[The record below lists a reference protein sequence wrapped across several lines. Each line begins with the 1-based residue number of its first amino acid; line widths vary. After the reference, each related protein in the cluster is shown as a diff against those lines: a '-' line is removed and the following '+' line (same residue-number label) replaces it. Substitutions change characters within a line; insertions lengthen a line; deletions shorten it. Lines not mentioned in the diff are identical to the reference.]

1 MDVHLIQAGAVG
13 RKEELLSGM
22 AGQRR
27 DLFQRYLDE
36 VRGFVRLADELGYAG
51 YGHNEHHLQIEGF
64 EATNHPGMFSQFIG
78 NNSSRLRVNTLGYV
92 APTHNPVRAAEEIA
106 MLDHMLQ
113 GRLAVG
119 FVRGYQDRWV
129 ANYAAV
135 PGAHATTP
143 DNAKRKDHQDAI
155 NRAIFEESV
164 RIVKKAWTEPT
175 FSYEG
180 EFWTFPPKDLY
191 QQHPI
196 YNDCGAGVEPDGHV
210 LQIGIAPHP
219 YQDPHPPLYGAFA
232 HSLRT
237 IKFWAREGGKPI
249 VLANDLDFA
258 EMLWNAYAEE
268 AEARRPGGGPG
279 EHRRLGRPPRGQ
291 RGPRCSR
298 APDRAA
304 LVVLRRLVRS
314 VQPGPPDADHGH
326 ARRGHPHH
334 HRRPRPPGLQR
345 AAPADRPGLPGA
357 GGGGG
362 QPPTVRREGDAPPA
376 LSAAAA
382 VPPGP

>member
-36 VRGFVRLADELGYAG
+36 VRRFVRLADELGYAG

-78 NNSSRLRVNTLGYV
+78 NNSTRLRVNTLGYV

-135 PGAHATTP
+135 PGARASTP
-143 DNAKRKDHQDAI
+143 DNAKRKDEQDAI

-175 FSYEG
+175 FSWG
-180 EFWTFPPKDLY
+180 GTCGTSPPKPLY
-191 QQHPI
+191 RRPPI
-196 YNDCGAGVEPDGHV
+196 YTGGGAGADPGGRVTQTGS
-210 LQIGIAPHP
+210 APP
-219 YQDPHPPLYGAFA
+219 PSQAPPPPLYGAFA
-232 HSLRT
+232 HSLR
-237 IKFWAREGGKPI
+237 
-249 VLANDLDFA
+249 
-258 EMLWNAYAEE
+258 
-268 AEARRPGGGPG
+268 
-279 EHRRLGRPPRGQ
+279 
-291 RGPRCSR
+291 
-298 APDRAA
+298 
-304 LVVLRRLVRS
+304 
-314 VQPGPPDADHGH
+314 
-326 ARRGHPHH
+326 
-334 HRRPRPPGLQR
+334 
-345 AAPADRPGLPGA
+345 
-357 GGGGG
+357 
-362 QPPTVRREGDAPPA
+362 
-376 LSAAAA
+376 
-382 VPPGP
+382 

>member
-1 MDVHLIQAGAVG
+1 MIQAGAVG

-22 AGQRR
+22 AGQRK

-64 EATNHPGMFSQFIG
+64 EATNHPGMFSQFVG

-106 MLDHMLQ
+106 MLDHILQ
-113 GRLAVG
+113 GRLSVG

-129 ANYAAV
+129 ANYATV
-135 PGAHATTP
+135 PGARASTP
-143 DNAKRKDHQDAI
+143 DNARRKDEQDAI

-164 RIVKKAWTEPT
+164 RVVKKAWTEPT

-191 QQHPI
+191 QKHPI
-196 YNDCGAGVEPDGHV
+196 YTDCGAGVDTDGHIT
-210 LQIGIAPHP
+210 QIGIAPRP
-219 YQDPHPPLYGAFA
+219 FQDPHPRLYGAFA

-258 EMLWNAYAEE
+258 EMLWNAYADEAASAGRDVPHEE
-268 AEARRPGGGPG
+268 IAAWGGLLAIGEDPAELERQIEQHWWYYDEWFGPFAQARPMPIMGTPDEVTRIILDA
-279 EHRRLGRPPRGQ
+279 HARLGFNELHLLIGQGYLNPEYVEDNLRLFAEKVMPR
-291 RGPRCSR
+291 
-298 APDRAA
+298 
-304 LVVLRRLVRS
+304 
-314 VQPGPPDADHGH
+314 
-326 ARRGHPHH
+326 
-334 HRRPRPPGLQR
+334 
-345 AAPADRPGLPGA
+345 LP
-357 GGGGG
+357 
-362 QPPTVRREGDAPPA
+362 
-376 LSAAAA
+376 
-382 VPPGP
+382 

>member
-27 DLFQRYLDE
+27 DRFQRYLDE
-36 VRGFVRLADELGYAG
+36 VRGFVRLADEAGYAG

-64 EATNHPGMFSQFIG
+64 EATNHPGMFSQFVG
-78 NNSSRLRVNTLGYV
+78 NNSTRLRVNTLGYV

-106 MLDHMLQ
+106 MLDHILG

-135 PGAHATTP
+135 PGARATTP
-143 DNAKRKDHQDAI
+143 DNAKRKDEQDAI
-155 NRAIFEESV
+155 NRAIFEEAV
-164 RIVKKAWTEPT
+164 RIVKKAWTSPT

-196 YNDCGAGVEPDGHV
+196 YDACGAGVGPDGHV
-210 LQIGIAPHP
+210 TQIGIAPRP
-219 YQDPHPPLYGAFA
+219 FQDPHPRLYGAFA

-237 IKFWAREGGKPI
+237 IRFWAREGGKPI

-258 EMLWNAYAEE
+258 EMLWGAYAEE
-268 AEARRPGGGPG
+268 AAAAGRDVPREEVAAWGGLLAISEDRRALDHQIEQHWWYYDEWFGPFAQG
-279 EHRRLGRPPRGQ
+279 RPMPIMGTPDEVVRIITDAHARLGFNELHLLIGQGYQEREVVEENLRLFAEKVMPR
-291 RGPRCSR
+291 
-298 APDRAA
+298 
-304 LVVLRRLVRS
+304 
-314 VQPGPPDADHGH
+314 
-326 ARRGHPHH
+326 
-334 HRRPRPPGLQR
+334 
-345 AAPADRPGLPGA
+345 LP
-357 GGGGG
+357 
-362 QPPTVRREGDAPPA
+362 
-376 LSAAAA
+376 
-382 VPPGP
+382 

>member
-36 VRGFVRLADELGYAG
+36 VRRFVRVADEVGYAG

-64 EATNHPGMFSQFIG
+64 EATNHPGMFSQFVG
-78 NNSSRLRVNTLGYV
+78 NNSTRLRVNTLGYV

-106 MLDHMLQ
+106 MLDHILQ

-129 ANYAAV
+129 ANYAAR
-135 PGAHATTP
+135 PGARASTP
-143 DNAKRKDHQDAI
+143 DNARRKDEQDTI

-191 QQHPI
+191 QHHPI
-196 YNDCGAGVEPDGHV
+196 YNDCGAGVDTDGHV
-210 LQIGIAPHP
+210 TQIGIAPHP
-219 YQDPHPPLYGAFA
+219 FQDPYPRLYGAFA

-237 IKFWAREGGKPI
+237 VKFWAREGGKPI

-258 EMLWNAYAEE
+258 NMLWDAYAAE
-268 AEARRPGGGPG
+268 AEASGRNVPRDDIAAWGGLLAISEDPAALERQVEQHWWYYDTWFGPFHQARPMSIMGTPD
-279 EHRRLGRPPRGQ
+279 EVTRIILNAHQRLGFNELHLLIGQGYQDPGDVEDNLTLFAEKVMPR
-291 RGPRCSR
+291 
-298 APDRAA
+298 
-304 LVVLRRLVRS
+304 
-314 VQPGPPDADHGH
+314 
-326 ARRGHPHH
+326 
-334 HRRPRPPGLQR
+334 
-345 AAPADRPGLPGA
+345 LP
-357 GGGGG
+357 
-362 QPPTVRREGDAPPA
+362 
-376 LSAAAA
+376 
-382 VPPGP
+382 

>member
-1 MDVHLIQAGAVG
+1 VDVHLIQAGAVG

-22 AGQRR
+22 AGQRK

-64 EATNHPGMFSQFIG
+64 EATNHPGMFSQFVG
-78 NNSSRLRVNTLGYV
+78 NNSTRLRVNTLGYV

-106 MLDHMLQ
+106 MLDHILQ

-135 PGAHATTP
+135 PGARATTP
-143 DNAKRKDHQDAI
+143 DNAKRKDEQDAI
-155 NRAIFEESV
+155 NRKIFEEAV

-180 EFWTFPPKDLY
+180 EFWTFPHKDLH
-191 QQHPI
+191 QHHPI
-196 YNDCGAGVEPDGHV
+196 YNDCGAGVDPDGLV
-210 LQIGIAPHP
+210 TQIGIAPRP
-219 YQDPHPPLYGAFA
+219 FQDPHPRLYGAFA

-237 IKFWAREGGKPI
+237 VKFWAREGGKPI

-258 EMLWNAYAEE
+258 DMLWNAYAAE
-268 AEARRPGGGPG
+268 AEAHGRDVPREEVAAWGGLLAVSEDPKALERQVEQHWWYYDDWFGPFAQARPMPIMGTPD
-279 EHRRLGRPPRGQ
+279 EVTKIILDAHARLGFNELHLLIGQGYQERHDVEDNLRLFAEKVMPR
-291 RGPRCSR
+291 
-298 APDRAA
+298 
-304 LVVLRRLVRS
+304 
-314 VQPGPPDADHGH
+314 
-326 ARRGHPHH
+326 
-334 HRRPRPPGLQR
+334 
-345 AAPADRPGLPGA
+345 LP
-357 GGGGG
+357 
-362 QPPTVRREGDAPPA
+362 
-376 LSAAAA
+376 
-382 VPPGP
+382 

>member
-36 VRGFVRLADELGYAG
+36 VHGFVRLADELGYAG

-135 PGAHATTP
+135 RGRRATTP
-143 DNAKRKDHQDAI
+143 DNAKRKDDQDAI

-180 EFWTFPPKDLY
+180 KYWKFPPKDLV
-191 QQHPI
+191 P
-196 YNDCGAGVEPDGHV
+196 AAPD
-210 LQIGIAPHP
+210 LQRLRRRRRDRRPRPADRHRA
-219 YQDPHPPLYGAFA
+219 PPLPGPPPAA
-232 HSLRT
+232 LRGVRPQPADGRSSGPARAASRSCWPTTWTSPRCCGTPTRRRPRRPAGRCPGRT
-237 IKFWAREGGKPI
+237 IAAWGGL
-249 VLANDLDFA
+249 LAVS
-258 EMLWNAYAEE
+258 E
-268 AEARRPGGGPG
+268 
-279 EHRRLGRPPRGQ
+279 
-291 RGPRCSR
+291 
-298 APDRAA
+298 DRAA
-304 LVVLRRLVRS
+304 LER
-314 VQPGPPDADHGH
+314 QIEQHWWYYDDWFGPFSQARPMPIMGTPDEVTRIITDAH
-326 ARRGHPHH
+326 ARLGFNELHLLIGQGYQEREAVEDNL
-334 HRRPRPPGLQR
+334 RLFAEKVMPR
-345 AAPADRPGLPGA
+345 LP
-357 GGGGG
+357 
-362 QPPTVRREGDAPPA
+362 
-376 LSAAAA
+376 
-382 VPPGP
+382 

>member
-78 NNSSRLRVNTLGYV
+78 NNSTRLRVNTLGYV

-106 MLDHMLQ
+106 MLDHILQ

-135 PGAHATTP
+135 PGARATDAGQRQAQGRAGRHQPGHLRGVGPHREEGVDRADVLLRGRVLDVPAQGPRTSSTRSTTTAAPGSTP
-143 DNAKRKDHQDAI
+143 TARSPRSASPHTPTRTPTRRSTGRSPTACGRSSSGPA
-155 NRAIFEESV
+155 RAAS
-164 RIVKKAWTEPT
+164 RSCWPTTWTSPRCCGTPT
-175 FSYEG
+175 RRRPR
-180 EFWTFPPKDLY
+180 PP
-191 QQHPI
+191 
-196 YNDCGAGVEPDGHV
+196 AG
-210 LQIGIAPHP
+210 
-219 YQDPHPPLYGAFA
+219 
-232 HSLRT
+232 T
-237 IKFWAREGGKPI
+237 CARE
-249 VLANDLDFA
+249 DD
-258 EMLWNAYAEE
+258 
-268 AEARRPGGGPG
+268 
-279 EHRRLGRPPRGQ
+279 RRLGRAAGRQ
-291 RGPRCSR
+291 RGPRR
-298 APDRAA
+298 AGAPDRAA
-304 LVVLRRLVRS
+304 LVVLRRLVRP

-334 HRRPRPPGLQR
+334 HRRPRPAR
-345 AAPADRPGLPGA
+345 AS
-357 GGGGG
+357 
-362 QPPTVRREGDAPPA
+362 T
-376 LSAAAA
+376 SCTC
-382 VPPGP
+382 

>member
-27 DLFQRYLDE
+27 DLFQRYLEE
-36 VRGFVRLADELGYAG
+36 VRSFVRLADEVGYAG

-64 EATNHPGMFSQFIG
+64 EATNHPGMFSQFVG
-78 NNSSRLRVNTLGYV
+78 NNSTRLRVNTLGYV

-106 MLDHMLQ
+106 MLDHILQ

-129 ANYAAV
+129 ANYATV
-135 PGAHATTP
+135 PGARASTP
-143 DNAKRKDHQDAI
+143 DNARRKDEQDSI
-155 NRAIFEESV
+155 NRSIFEESV

-175 FSYEG
+175 FSHSG

-196 YNDCGAGVEPDGHV
+196 YTDCGAGVDTDGHV
-210 LQIGIAPHP
+210 TQIGIAPRP
-219 YQDPHPPLYGAFA
+219 FQDPHPRLYGAFA

-237 IKFWAREGGKPI
+237 VKFWAREGGKPI

-258 EMLWNAYAEE
+258 AMLWNAYAEE
-268 AEARRPGGGPG
+268 AALAGRDVPHDEIAAWGGLLAIS
-279 EHRRLGRPPRGQ
+279 E
-291 RGPRCSR
+291 
-298 APDRAA
+298 DRAA
-304 LVVLRRLVRS
+304 LERQMEQHWWYYDNWFGPFSQARPMAIMGTPDEVTRIILEAHQRLGFNELHLLFGQGYQSAEDVRDNLHLFAEK
-314 VQPGPPDADHGH
+314 VM
-326 ARRGHPHH
+326 
-334 HRRPRPPGLQR
+334 PR
-345 AAPADRPGLPGA
+345 LP
-357 GGGGG
+357 
-362 QPPTVRREGDAPPA
+362 
-376 LSAAAA
+376 
-382 VPPGP
+382 

>member
-22 AGQRR
+22 AGQRN

-36 VRGFVRLADELGYAG
+36 VRGFVRLADEVGYAG

-64 EATNHPGMFSQFIG
+64 EATNHPGMFSQFVG
-78 NNSSRLRVNTLGYV
+78 SNSTRLRVNTLGYV

-106 MLDHMLQ
+106 MLDHILR

-135 PGAHATTP
+135 PGARATTP
-143 DNAKRKDHQDAI
+143 DNARRKDEQDGI

-191 QQHPI
+191 QHHPI
-196 YNDCGAGVEPDGHV
+196 YGACGAGVDSDGHV
-210 LQIGIAPHP
+210 TQIGIAPRP
-219 YQDPHPPLYGAFA
+219 FQDPHPRLYGAFA

-237 IKFWAREGGKPI
+237 VKFWAREGGKPI

-258 EMLWNAYAEE
+258 QMLWDAYAAE
-268 AEARRPGGGPG
+268 AEAAGRHVERDDIAAWGGLLAVSEDGADLERQVEQHWWYYDDWFGPFSQARPMPIMGTPD
-279 EHRRLGRPPRGQ
+279 EVTRIILEAHDRLGFNELHLLIGQGYQERDVVERNLELFAEKVMPR
-291 RGPRCSR
+291 
-298 APDRAA
+298 
-304 LVVLRRLVRS
+304 
-314 VQPGPPDADHGH
+314 
-326 ARRGHPHH
+326 
-334 HRRPRPPGLQR
+334 
-345 AAPADRPGLPGA
+345 LP
-357 GGGGG
+357 
-362 QPPTVRREGDAPPA
+362 
-376 LSAAAA
+376 
-382 VPPGP
+382 

>member
-1 MDVHLIQAGAVG
+1 MDVHMIQAGAVG

-22 AGQRR
+22 AGQRK

-64 EATNHPGMFSQFIG
+64 EATNHPGMFSQFVG

-106 MLDHMLQ
+106 MLDHILQ
-113 GRLAVG
+113 GRLSVG

-129 ANYAAV
+129 ANYATV
-135 PGAHATTP
+135 PGARASTP
-143 DNAKRKDHQDAI
+143 DNARRKDEQDAI

-164 RIVKKAWTEPT
+164 RVVKKAWTEPT

-191 QQHPI
+191 QKHPI
-196 YNDCGAGVEPDGHV
+196 YTDCGAGVDTDGHIT
-210 LQIGIAPHP
+210 QIGIAPRP
-219 YQDPHPPLYGAFA
+219 FQDPHPRLYGAFA

-258 EMLWNAYAEE
+258 EMLWNAYADEAASAGRDVPHEE
-268 AEARRPGGGPG
+268 IAAWGGLLAIGEDPAELERQIEQHWWYYDEWFGPFAQARPMPIMGTPDEVTRIILDA
-279 EHRRLGRPPRGQ
+279 HARLGFNELHLLIGQGYLNPEYVEDNLRLFAEKVMPR
-291 RGPRCSR
+291 
-298 APDRAA
+298 
-304 LVVLRRLVRS
+304 
-314 VQPGPPDADHGH
+314 
-326 ARRGHPHH
+326 
-334 HRRPRPPGLQR
+334 
-345 AAPADRPGLPGA
+345 LP
-357 GGGGG
+357 
-362 QPPTVRREGDAPPA
+362 
-376 LSAAAA
+376 
-382 VPPGP
+382 

>member
-13 RKEELLSGM
+13 RREELLSGM

-36 VRGFVRLADELGYAG
+36 VRGFVRLADDLGYAG

-78 NNSSRLRVNTLGYV
+78 NNSTRLRVNTLGYV

-175 FSYEG
+175 FSFEG
-180 EFWTFPPKDLY
+180 EFWTFPPKNLV
-191 QQHPI
+191 QKHPI
-196 YNDCGAGVEPDGHV
+196 YNDCGAGVDPDGKV
-210 LQIGIAPHP
+210 NQIGIAPHP

-268 AEARRPGGGPG
+268 AEGAGREVAHEDVAAWGGLLAVSEDPAALERQVEEHWWYYDDWFGPFSQARPMPIMGTPDEVTRIIIDA
-279 EHRRLGRPPRGQ
+279 HARLGFNELHLLIGQGYQEREAVEDNLRLFAEKVMPR
-291 RGPRCSR
+291 
-298 APDRAA
+298 
-304 LVVLRRLVRS
+304 
-314 VQPGPPDADHGH
+314 
-326 ARRGHPHH
+326 
-334 HRRPRPPGLQR
+334 
-345 AAPADRPGLPGA
+345 LP
-357 GGGGG
+357 
-362 QPPTVRREGDAPPA
+362 
-376 LSAAAA
+376 
-382 VPPGP
+382 

>member
-22 AGQRR
+22 AGQRK

-78 NNSSRLRVNTLGYV
+78 NNSTRLRVNTLGYV

-106 MLDHMLQ
+106 MLDHMLR

-135 PGAHATTP
+135 PGARASTP
-143 DNAKRKDHQDAI
+143 DNARRKDEQDAI

-175 FSYEG
+175 FS
-180 EFWTFPPKDLY
+180 L
-191 QQHPI
+191 
-196 YNDCGAGVEPDGHV
+196 
-210 LQIGIAPHP
+210 
-219 YQDPHPPLYGAFA
+219 
-232 HSLRT
+232 
-237 IKFWAREGGKPI
+237 
-249 VLANDLDFA
+249 
-258 EMLWNAYAEE
+258 
-268 AEARRPGGGPG
+268 
-279 EHRRLGRPPRGQ
+279 
-291 RGPRCSR
+291 
-298 APDRAA
+298 
-304 LVVLRRLVRS
+304 
-314 VQPGPPDADHGH
+314 
-326 ARRGHPHH
+326 
-334 HRRPRPPGLQR
+334 
-345 AAPADRPGLPGA
+345 
-357 GGGGG
+357 
-362 QPPTVRREGDAPPA
+362 
-376 LSAAAA
+376 
-382 VPPGP
+382 

>member
-78 NNSSRLRVNTLGYV
+78 NNSTRLRVNTLGYV

-106 MLDHMLQ
+106 MLDHILQ

-135 PGAHATTP
+135 PGARATTP
-143 DNAKRKDHQDAI
+143 DNAKRKDEQDAI

-180 EFWTFPPKDLY
+180 EFWTFPPKDLV
-191 QQHPI
+191 P
-196 YNDCGAGVEPDGHV
+196 AAPD
-210 LQIGIAPHP
+210 LQ
-219 YQDPHPPLYGAFA
+219 
-232 HSLRT
+232 R
-237 IKFWAREGGKPI
+237 
-249 VLANDLDFA
+249 
-258 EMLWNAYAEE
+258 LWRRRRP
-268 AEARRPGGGPG
+268 RRPGQRRSASPPTPTRTPTRRSTGRSPTACGRSSSGPARAASRSCWPTTWTSPRCCG
-279 EHRRLGRPPRGQ
+279 TPTRRRPRPPAGTCAREDIAAWGGLAGRQ
-291 RGPRCSR
+291 RGPRRPR

-304 LVVLRRLVRS
+304 LVVLRRLVRPLR
-314 VQPGPPDADHGH
+314 QARPMPIMGTPDEVTRIITDAH
-326 ARRGHPHH
+326 ARLGFNELHLLIGQGYQEREVVEDNL
-334 HRRPRPPGLQR
+334 RLFAEKVMPR
-345 AAPADRPGLPGA
+345 LP
-357 GGGGG
+357 
-362 QPPTVRREGDAPPA
+362 
-376 LSAAAA
+376 
-382 VPPGP
+382 